1 MSEPKGMS
9 GLNPENLAQIEAILA
24 TPDAVLPASTEF
36 RQRFP
41 GVSFTRCDRSDV
53 DGETPYKEFPRYDLY
68 LVSAVNHCVTMTRDP
83 AIATGIV
90 VVESKA
96 KP

>member
-1 MSEPKGMS
+1 MSSLSADK
-9 GLNPENLAQIEAILA
+9 LAEIEALLA
-24 TPDAVLPASTEF
+24 APDAELAAFADF

-41 GVSFTRCDRSDV
+41 GVSYTRCDPSDV
-53 DGETPYKEFPRYDLY
+53 DGETPYKEFARFNLY

-83 AIATGIV
+83 AIATGII
-90 VVESKA
+90 VVENKA

>member
-1 MSEPKGMS
+1 MS
-9 GLNPENLAQIEAILA
+9 GLSAENLAQIEALLSA
-24 TPDAVLPASTEF
+24 QDAQLSALSDF

-41 GVSFTRCDRSDV
+41 GVSYTRCDPSDV
-53 DGETPYKEFPRYDLY
+53 DGEKPYKEFTRFALY

-83 AIATGIV
+83 AVATGII
-90 VVESKA
+90 VVENKA

>member
-1 MSEPKGMS
+1 MS
-9 GLNPENLAQIEAILA
+9 GLSADNLVQIEALLA
-24 TPDAVLPASTEF
+24 APDATLAAFSDF

-41 GVSFTRCDRSDV
+41 GVSYTRCDPSDV
-53 DGETPYKEFPRYDLY
+53 DGEKPYKEFTRFNLY

-83 AIATGIV
+83 AVATGII
-90 VVESKA
+90 VVENQA

>member
-1 MSEPKGMS
+1 MS
-9 GLNPENLAQIEAILA
+9 GLTVDNLAQIEALLA
-24 TPDAVLPASTEF
+24 APDAELSAFADF

-41 GVSFTRCDRSDV
+41 GVSYTRCDPSDV
-53 DGETPYKEFPRYDLY
+53 DGENPYKEFTRFSLY

-83 AIATGIV
+83 AVATGII
-90 VVESKA
+90 VVENQV

>member
-1 MSEPKGMS
+1 MSA
-9 GLNPENLAQIEAILA
+9 LTAENLAQIEALLA
-24 TPDAVLPASTEF
+24 APDATLTALSDF

-41 GVSFTRCDRSDV
+41 GVSYTRCDPSDV
-53 DGETPYKEFPRYDLY
+53 DGENPYKEFARFTLY

-83 AIATGIV
+83 AVATGII
-90 VVESKA
+90 VVENKA

>member
-1 MSEPKGMS
+1 MS
-9 GLNPENLAQIEAILA
+9 GLTTENLAQIEALLSG
-24 TPDAVLPASTEF
+24 PDADPSVLQDF

-41 GVSFTRCDRSDV
+41 GVSLTRCDPSDV
-53 DGETPYKEFPRYDLY
+53 DGERPYKEFTRFNLF

-83 AIATGIV
+83 AVATGVIV
-90 VVESKA
+90 VQNKV